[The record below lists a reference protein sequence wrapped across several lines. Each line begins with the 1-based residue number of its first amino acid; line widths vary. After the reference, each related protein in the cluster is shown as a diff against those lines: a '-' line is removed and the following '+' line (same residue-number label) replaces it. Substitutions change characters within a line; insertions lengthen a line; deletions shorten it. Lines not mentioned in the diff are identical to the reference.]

1 MSLHRVKTHPEYVEG
16 CFGCKAATLEL
27 HPGDAA
33 HMREIPKRKWDAEL
47 NAYASARAQGIQ
59 PAGTSMKAIK
69 AAHKASENLGR
80 AYDGNTMPPADRL
93 AKSKKAAKAVNE
105 LGI

>member
-1 MSLHRVKTHPEYVEG
+1 MSLHRQRTHPDYIEG
-16 CFGCKAATLEL
+16 CFGCKASTLEL

-33 HMREIPKRKWDAEL
+33 HMRVVSRKKWDAEL
-47 NAYASARAQGIQ
+47 NAYADARRQGIQ

-69 AAHKASENLGR
+69 DAHKASENLGKPYNGEKM
-80 AYDGNTMPPADRL
+80 APAHRL
-93 AKSKKAAKAVNE
+93 AKKKIANAINK

>member
-1 MSLHRVKTHPEYVEG
+1 MSLHRQRTHPNYVEG
-16 CFGCKAATLEL
+16 CFGCKASTLEL

-33 HMREIPKRKWDAEL
+33 HLREVPKRKWDAEL
-47 NAYASARAQGIQ
+47 NAYADARRQGIQ

-69 AAHKASENLGR
+69 DAHKASENLGKP
-80 AYDGNTMPPADRL
+80 YDGGTMPPAHRL
-93 AKSKKAAKAVNE
+93 ANKKVANAISK

>member
-1 MSLHRVKTHPEYVEG
+1 MSLHRQRTHPEFVEG

-47 NAYASARAQGIQ
+47 NAYADARRQGIQ
-59 PAGTSMKAIK
+59 PAGTGMKAIK
-69 AAHKASENLGR
+69 AAHKASENLGKP
-80 AYDGNTMPPADRL
+80 YDGGTMPPAHRL
-93 AKSKKAAKAVNE
+93 ANKKVTKAMNKM
-105 LGI
+105 GI

>member
-1 MSLHRVKTHPEYVEG
+1 MSLHRQRTHPDYVEG
-16 CFGCKAATLEL
+16 CFGCKASTLEL

-33 HMREIPKRKWDAEL
+33 HMREVPRKKWDAEL
-47 NAYASARAQGIQ
+47 NAYADARRQGIQ

-69 AAHKASENLGR
+69 DAHKASENLGK
-80 AYDGNTMPPADRL
+80 AYNGEKMAPAHRL
-93 AKSKKAAKAVNE
+93 ANKKIANAINK

>member
-1 MSLHRVKTHPEYVEG
+1 MSLHRQRTHPDYVEG
-16 CFGCKAATLEL
+16 CFGCKASTLEL

-33 HMREIPKRKWDAEL
+33 HMRVVSRKKWDAEL
-47 NAYASARAQGIQ
+47 NAYADARRQGIQ

-69 AAHKASENLGR
+69 DAHKASENLGKPYNGEKM
-80 AYDGNTMPPADRL
+80 APAHRL
-93 AKSKKAAKAVNE
+93 ANKKIANAMNK